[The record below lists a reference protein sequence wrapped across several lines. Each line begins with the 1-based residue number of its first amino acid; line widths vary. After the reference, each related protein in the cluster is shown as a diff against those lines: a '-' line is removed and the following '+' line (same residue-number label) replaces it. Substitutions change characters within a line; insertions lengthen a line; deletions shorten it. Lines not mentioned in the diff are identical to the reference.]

1 MNANKQNIRGTHS
14 TLSSSVI
21 GETIREAER
30 FLRLFTNKH
39 ASAFK
44 GKYSNECIRRGR
56 PRCRWCLGNLGMTAQ
71 HMCVN
76 KRAKFIVMNTPAAR
90 RSGDPFLIVVVY
102 RHGTNYMGNRLEW
115 DRVSEY

>member
-1 MNANKQNIRGTHS
+1 MNADKQNIQGTHS

-30 FLRLFTNKH
+30 FLCLFTNKH

-44 GKYSNECIRRGR
+44 GKYSNECIHRGR
-56 PRCRWCLGNLGMTAQ
+56 PRCGWCLGNLGMTAQ

-76 KRAKFIVMNTPAAR
+76 KRAKFIVINTLAAR

-102 RHGTNYMGNRLEW
+102 
-115 DRVSEY
+115 